1 MALGA
6 RSPVVAMAT
15 KSLSQAQTA
24 RLVAAECYRH
34 KFDHMALTTQCSIL
48 FHLRAAEVVHHSIFR
63 WFEMGDLID
72 EIVLKRFAI
81 ERQMIDLGGEQCRAL
96 AEASLSVL
104 GTVTIG
110 ERRCITQAVEPQDFK
125 DGAVLIKE
133 GEPRDALFIIVEG
146 QVSFRPVPDEPEPEP
161 MVKSCSLLTS
171 QPCECTLTAVGPVK
185 VLVLHG
191 ARQRLADYRAEEA
204 ANVLPP
210 VVNMNTYFNFNFN
223 APAHLHHWHMR
234 ASDAGWSCFK
244 PVLSANTLKVP
255 VQDDA
260 QTGWE
265 QSVDPACDAPV
276 QLRKRRPPLAPMV
289 Q

>member
-1 MALGA
+1 MRYSRAYLA
-6 RSPVVAMAT
+6 
-15 KSLSQAQTA
+15 
-24 RLVAAECYRH
+24 
-34 KFDHMALTTQCSIL
+34 
-48 FHLRAAEVVHHSIFR
+48 HLHH
-63 WFEMGDLID
+63 
-72 EIVLKRFAI
+72 
-81 ERQMIDLGGEQCRAL
+81 
-96 AEASLSVL
+96 
-104 GTVTIG
+104 
-110 ERRCITQAVEPQDFK
+110 
-125 DGAVLIKE
+125 
-133 GEPRDALFIIVEG
+133 
-146 QVSFRPVPDEPEPEP
+146 RPVPDEPEPEP

-244 PVLSANTLKVP
+244 PVLAANTLKVP

-289 Q
+289 QYVTSLNPRSGRGGVPGHASCSHC